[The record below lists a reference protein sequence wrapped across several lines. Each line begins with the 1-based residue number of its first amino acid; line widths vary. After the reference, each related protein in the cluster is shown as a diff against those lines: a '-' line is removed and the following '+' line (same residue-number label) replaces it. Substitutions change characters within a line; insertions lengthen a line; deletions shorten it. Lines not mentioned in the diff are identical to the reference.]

1 MFGLRIKLLICLGSL
16 LLILIAVT
24 ILANTVLSRYSDR
37 IQDLFRNDFESAV
50 ACQSMKEAI
59 ENIDQQVQ
67 KRVWGDAAVDLASVK
82 PMQDEFDR
90 QLKVQRGRADL
101 PGEED
106 ATNELATLWG
116 QYRSNLPY
124 IFSIDHTNQERIASY
139 EVSIMPLSRDVRA
152 SAQKL
157 VEMNMNDMVAGHG
170 KARQMGSAAKFT
182 MHTLLA
188 AAVIVAALIVALSGT
203 FVLRPLRQLTQ
214 SAREVAAGNLNLSV
228 PVRSHDEVG
237 RLAQAFN
244 DMAAQLRV
252 FKRIDHERLV
262 RTQRTTQL
270 AIDSLPDAVAVIDP
284 HGKVELTNQTA
295 KRLFSLNPDLNVAEL
310 PTTWLADLYQRAQS
324 QQTPHH
330 LAGYDSTIKVK
341 DQGQELHFLPKTFP
355 IVDEE
360 RTRIGSLVVLADVT
374 DLRQLDEMKNNLL
387 AMVSH
392 ELKTPLTS
400 MRMIMHLLAE
410 EKIGP
415 LNEKQ
420 RDLMTAA
427 REDSDRLHSIVEDL
441 MDMGRIESGKALME
455 IRPSDAN
462 EIASKAVESI
472 RPSFASKNI
481 GLQLHVADHELAVM
495 ADPSRIGHVLH
506 NLLNNAL
513 KYTAESGHVD
523 VTAESGTNGWI
534 QFAVGDDGRG
544 IPREY
549 VSRVFDKF
557 FRVPGQ
563 SGESGTGLGLAIVKD
578 IVEAHGG
585 RVWVESREGRGTTFR
600 FVLPRASHA
609 IQEVTH
615 DSQNQFV

>member
-1 MFGLRIKLLICLGSL
+1 MKS
-16 LLILIAVT
+16 
-24 ILANTVLSRYSDR
+24 
-37 IQDLFRNDFESAV
+37 V
-50 ACQSMKEAI
+50 A
-59 ENIDQQVQ
+59 
-67 KRVWGDAAVDLASVK
+67 
-82 PMQDEFDR
+82 
-90 QLKVQRGRADL
+90 
-101 PGEED
+101 
-106 ATNELATLWG
+106 
-116 QYRSNLPY
+116 
-124 IFSIDHTNQERIASY
+124 
-139 EVSIMPLSRDVRA
+139 
-152 SAQKL
+152 
-157 VEMNMNDMVAGHG
+157 
-170 KARQMGSAAKFT
+170 
-182 MHTLLA
+182 
-188 AAVIVAALIVALSGT
+188 
-203 FVLRPLRQLTQ
+203 
-214 SAREVAAGNLNLSV
+214 
-228 PVRSHDEVG
+228 
-237 RLAQAFN
+237 LAQAFN

-262 RTQRTTQL
+262 RTQRTTQQ
-270 AIDSLPDAVAVIDP
+270 AIDSLPDAVVVIDP

-310 PTTWLADLYQRAQS
+310 PTTWLADLYLQAQS

-360 RTRIGSLVVLADVT
+360 RNRIGSLVVLADVT

-410 EKIGP
+410 EKLGP

-462 EIASKAVESI
+462 EIATRAVETI

-481 GLQLHVADHELAVM
+481 DLQLHLADRELAVM

-506 NLLNNAL
+506 NLLSNAL
-513 KYTAESGHVD
+513 KYTAENGHVD

-563 SGESGTGLGLAIVKD
+563 TGESGTGLGLAIVKD

-609 IQEVTH
+609 AEVTH
-615 DSQNQFV
+615 DTENQTQFV